1 MEKNGSDSGSV
12 LFTEGNLELLRNEI
26 VVETDNSF
34 QFAFRVCENC
44 NPNRWRTQ
52 IPSPILV
59 YPSR

>member
-44 NPNRWRTQ
+44 NPNRWRKP
-52 IPSPILV
+52 IPSQF
-59 YPSR
+59 